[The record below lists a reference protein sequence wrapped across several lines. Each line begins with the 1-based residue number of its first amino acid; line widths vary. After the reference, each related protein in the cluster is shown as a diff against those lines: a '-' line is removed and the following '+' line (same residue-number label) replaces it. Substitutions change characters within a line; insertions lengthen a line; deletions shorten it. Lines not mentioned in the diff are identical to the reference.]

1 MCFIE
6 NCIAEIADPFG
17 GSCIITQG
25 GEPMIGDDTHR
36 TEIFGPLDA
45 FCTQQLQCWIMGDF
59 HDPPLLLSGE
69 RNAVRY

>member
-45 FCTQQLQCWIMGDF
+45 FA
-59 HDPPLLLSGE
+59 LSNFSAGLWVISMIL
-69 RNAVRY
+69 RFC